1 MQYKETL
8 TQIKK
13 LEEKYK
19 KLNKKILSSN
29 ILNSKKNSYLS
40 EDKKEFLILWKKY
53 IVFFKELRKLIRKNK
68 FRKFFFYLDYNK
80 LLIKRYLLIFYY
92 NCLVDLVNHFWKHEV
107 FIRIFLK
114 ENFKYDFGKI
124 AKFIYIPSYI
134 NLLNTPLIFL
144 SFIRKKINK
153 DLIFMFS
160 KEKNLI
166 WKNKRVLTDYKNF
179 YFNFKNRWYIILFY
193 LSEKVGRVVAKTK
206 FSTRKK
212 GLISD
217 KNIKKYLKI
226 SKPWDIFLTRGN
238 WNATNMTIP
247 GFWKHMSM
255 YLWTWEYLKNIFLQK
270 FNKKS
275 EKKIIKFIE
284 NLENNKHYIIEA
296 TWDWVKIKTIE
307 DFIFNND
314 YLWVSRTIFSKQKI
328 TKVLEKAIS
337 YFWIPYDY
345 AFNFYS
351 NTNVVCSELIL
362 KSYAKE
368 NKEDEWLKLKLKKGR
383 LILTY
388 PPNNLVEEIFKKK
401 SDLKFIFFI
410 DSIDKTWENFI
421 SIKQDFRESWKR
433 SRFSFL
439 LK

>member
-1 MQYKETL
+1 
-8 TQIKK
+8 
-13 LEEKYK
+13 
-19 KLNKKILSSN
+19 
-29 ILNSKKNSYLS
+29 
-40 EDKKEFLILWKKY
+40 
-53 IVFFKELRKLIRKNK
+53 
-68 FRKFFFYLDYNK
+68 
-80 LLIKRYLLIFYY
+80 
-92 NCLVDLVNHFWKHEV
+92 
-107 FIRIFLK
+107 
-114 ENFKYDFGKI
+114 
-124 AKFIYIPSYI
+124 
-134 NLLNTPLIFL
+134 
-144 SFIRKKINK
+144 
-153 DLIFMFS
+153 
-160 KEKNLI
+160 
-166 WKNKRVLTDYKNF
+166 
-179 YFNFKNRWYIILFY
+179 
-193 LSEKVGRVVAKTK
+193 
-206 FSTRKK
+206 
-212 GLISD
+212 
-217 KNIKKYLKI
+217 
-226 SKPWDIFLTRGN
+226 
-238 WNATNMTIP
+238 
-247 GFWKHMSM
+247 MSM